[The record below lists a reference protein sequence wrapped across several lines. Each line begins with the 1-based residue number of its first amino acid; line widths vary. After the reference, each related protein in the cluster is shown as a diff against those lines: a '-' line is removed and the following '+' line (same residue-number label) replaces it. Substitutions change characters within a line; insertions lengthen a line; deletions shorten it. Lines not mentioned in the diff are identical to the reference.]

1 MYTKDTH
8 LTLRLPLELARV
20 LERRARD
27 RGVPKSLVAR
37 EAVALYLGTAPES
50 AAAPP
55 LTARELA
62 VRWPELPRL
71 GAEDAAAMGS
81 DIAEGRAALPD
92 VRDRWD

>member
-1 MYTKDTH
+1 MKDTH

-20 LERRARD
+20 LTRRARD

-37 EAVALYLGTAPES
+37 EAVALYLGSGPE
-50 AAAPP
+50 AGAAPP

-62 VRWPELPRL
+62 ARWNELPRL
-71 GAEDAAAMGS
+71 GSDEAAALEN

-92 VRDRWD
+92 LRGPWD

>member
-1 MYTKDTH
+1 MKDTH

-20 LERRARD
+20 LTRRARD

-37 EAVALYLGTAPES
+37 EAVALYLGSGPEAG
-50 AAAPP
+50 AALP

-62 VRWPELPRL
+62 ARWSELPRL
-71 GAEDAAAMGS
+71 GNADAAAREN

-92 VRDRWD
+92 LRGPWD